1 MLQSELHQK
10 GTALEAGA
18 PAGKMERKIEA
29 LLLGKMPGEG
39 IIPPRSEVGTGI
51 GEEPAKEAHH
61 RSDGLGQVHTPG
73 LFGCVH
79 LPILQISPGFRP
91 NGVSTPTET
100 EHKGVPWC

>member
-1 MLQSELHQK
+1 MLQAKLHQK

-18 PAGKMERKIEA
+18 PARKMEGKIQA
-29 LLLGKMPGEG
+29 FLLSKMPGEG

-73 LFGCVH
+73 LLGCVH
-79 LPILQISPGFRP
+79 LPILQFQLAFAQT
-91 NGVSTPTET
+91 V
-100 EHKGVPWC
+100 